1 MGNYPEPQLY
11 NLKDDLGETKN
22 IAKENPEKL
31 KELEE
36 LLQKIK
42 DDGRTRF

>member
-1 MGNYPEPQLY
+1 VAHN
-11 NLKDDLGETKN
+11 
-22 IAKENPEKL
+22 NPAVV
-31 KELEE
+31 KELTE